1 MAKQSHKEKL
11 FENIFSA
18 TQETVE
24 VLQSHFLIDITEQVF
39 GTDNVLSDEG
49 RQKAKEFFRES
60 QAWIELNELYEYAVN
75 GVVAGSQYDTANY
88 ADRSYIVTNGEAI
101 VEFVSTSSYR
111 LLQEWRDLF
120 WMADGRFALDGGEH
134 VSITKIALLAN
145 VDQRTVRNAV
155 SAGNLVVSTQDKMFE
170 HDTVFVENASARR
183 WLLSRKGFK
192 PTPLINTEREQI
204 GDVSTPAAFASFL
217 VTQRKQIET
226 ELNAD
231 DISKRSVNH
240 PSVDQ
245 SAIKVLESGI
255 FALRLDAVFPIA
267 DFYHVSRKD
276 MLNCVMRVF
285 FNQEYEMLTLTD
297 SNRSNAAN
305 TTI

>member
-1 MAKQSHKEKL
+1 MKLIKIRLHSLHDDDFQEMIIPIERQKMAKQSHKEKL

-231 DISKRSVNH
+231 DIS
-240 PSVDQ
+240 
-245 SAIKVLESGI
+245 
-255 FALRLDAVFPIA
+255 
-267 DFYHVSRKD
+267 
-276 MLNCVMRVF
+276 
-285 FNQEYEMLTLTD
+285 
-297 SNRSNAAN
+297 
-305 TTI
+305 